1 MREVAQQA
9 GVSLATVSYV
19 VNNGPKPVSEDLRER
34 VLSAMRDLAY
44 KPARRGRTRRHPL
57 LVGVVAPD
65 MTNMFFSRAI
75 GAADALL
82 RTQGH
87 MMVAGSSNGDPER
100 EAELLAAFVRVRV
113 DGLLVAPA
121 GEVSPDLEA
130 LAKQGTPVVLL
141 DWASENST
149 LNRVALDNYRSAYQ
163 ATRLLIESGNRRIAL
178 VGGPESASSAE
189 ERLRGFRDA
198 VSAAGLLDLVEIRSG
213 PYTHEEG
220 RAAALELMA
229 LVHPPEAIFSGG
241 VLLTLGVLQALRERS
256 VRWPDDIALV
266 GYGDARWASVLVPP
280 LTVIEQPVEQLGE
293 MAVKLL
299 MGRVDRGA
307 SWQRVVLES
316 RLVVRESHWRS
327 PRATGRTAALIN

>member
-1 MREVAQQA
+1 
-9 GVSLATVSYV
+9 
-19 VNNGPKPVSEDLRER
+19 
-34 VLSAMRDLAY
+34 
-44 KPARRGRTRRHPL
+44 
-57 LVGVVAPD
+57 
-65 MTNMFFSRAI
+65 MTNMFFFFFF

-100 EAELLAAFVRVRV
+100 EAELLATFVRLRV

-121 GEVSPDLEA
+121 GEVSSDLEA
-130 LAKQGTPVVLL
+130 LAGQGTPVVLL
-141 DWASENST
+141 DWDSDSST

-198 VSAAGLLDLVEIRSG
+198 VSAAGLLDLAQVRSG
-213 PYTHEEG
+213 PYTHEAG
-220 RAAALELMA
+220 RAAALDLMA

-256 VRWPDDIALV
+256 IRWPDDIALV

-299 MGRVDRGA
+299 TGRVDRRA
-307 SWQRVVLES
+307 SSQRVVLES

-327 PRATGRTAALIN
+327 SRVTGRAAALIH